1 MELRILRY
9 FIAIANEKNITRAA
23 DILHV
28 TQPTLSRQIKELED
42 ELGTVLLIRGKRSL
56 TLTNDGMLLKKY
68 AEDIVGIANRAERE
82 FLGSKSDV
90 SGSVAIGAT
99 EALGGLI
106 LAEYMKRFSEKYPE
120 VQFDLYNAM
129 ADSIVER
136 LDSGLSDIGLLLEP
150 VDTTKYEFLRFDQN
164 ERWGILVNSE
174 HEFFKRESIDVSE
187 LLYHPLMLPNRA
199 NVRNE
204 ILHWIGVEER
214 QLKVIVN
221 YNLLSN
227 VVLAVEVGMG
237 IAVCLNGALAVNH
250 SPKLRFIPLVPERTT
265 RSVLVWRKNHLL
277 NPAAALFVKM
287 ISDNYEG

>member
-1 MELRILRY
+1 MEIRTLRY
-9 FIAIANEKNITRAA
+9 FIAVANEKNITKAA
-23 DILHV
+23 DILHI
-28 TQPTLSRQIKELED
+28 TQPTLSRQIKDLED

-68 AEDIVGIANRAERE
+68 AEDIVGIANRAEQE
-82 FLGSKSDV
+82 FLGSKNAV
-90 SGSVAIGAT
+90 SGSIAIGAT
-99 EALGGLI
+99 EALGGRI
-106 LAEYMKRFSEKYPE
+106 LAEYMKRFSDKYPDVRFE
-120 VQFDLYNAM
+120 LYNAM

-164 ERWGILVNSE
+164 EQWGILVNSK
-174 HEFFKRESIDVSE
+174 HEFFNRDFVDVSE
-187 LLYHPLMLPNRA
+187 LLDKPLMLPNRP

-204 ILHWIGVEER
+204 ILHWLGAEER
-214 QLKVIVN
+214 QLRVIIN

-227 VVLAVEVGMG
+227 VVLAVEEGMG
-237 IAVCLNGALAVNH
+237 IAVCINGALAINH
-250 SPKLRFIPLVPERTT
+250 SSALKFIPLTPERAT

-287 ISDNYEG
+287 ISEDRE